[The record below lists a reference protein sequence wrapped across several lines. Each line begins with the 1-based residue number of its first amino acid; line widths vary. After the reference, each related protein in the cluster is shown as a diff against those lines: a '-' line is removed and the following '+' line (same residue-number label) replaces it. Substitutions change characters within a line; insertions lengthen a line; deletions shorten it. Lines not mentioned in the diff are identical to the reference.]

1 MARNLGVA
9 SPQERTETRLRTMA
23 HFQQESPTDFF
34 RELVEA
40 AMENQ
45 HVSARELTTF
55 YVVNLL
61 AAFVRLDRSPAADEQ
76 EALGLRFVRAMQ
88 AAGIA
93 QRDGLRKVGDTSLF
107 ISGFFSDSLNRRLV
121 DVDYYIQLGEY
132 AYGSLARHGD
142 QALGDVFDELAGK
155 FTAFV
160 DILGEVSERTA
171 LTSNA
176 DVLRLYEKWLRTK
189 SRRSGD
195 LLASRG
201 IVPNSSVGSR
211 FIQ

>member
-1 MARNLGVA
+1 MG
-9 SPQERTETRLRTMA
+9 QF
-23 HFQQESPTDFF
+23 HHESPTDYF

-40 AMENQ
+40 AMQNQ
-45 HVSARELTTF
+45 HVSAQELTTF

-61 AAFVRLDRSPAADEQ
+61 AASIRLDRSPAAAED
-76 EALGLRFVRAMQ
+76 EALGIRFVRALQ

-132 AYGSLARHGD
+132 AYGSLARQGD
-142 QALGDVFDELAGK
+142 EALGDVFDELAEK
-155 FTAFV
+155 FTIFV

-176 DVLRLYEKWLRTK
+176 DLLRLYEKWLRTK

-195 LLASRG
+195 LLAARG

>member
-1 MARNLGVA
+1 MG
-9 SPQERTETRLRTMA
+9 Q
-23 HFQQESPTDFF
+23 FQRESPTDYF

-40 AMENQ
+40 AMQNQ
-45 HVSARELTTF
+45 HVSAQELTTF

-61 AAFVRLDRSPAADEQ
+61 AAFVRFDRSPAAGED
-76 EALGLRFVRAMQ
+76 EALGVRYARAMQ
-88 AAGIA
+88 AAGVA

-132 AYGSLARHGD
+132 AYGSLARQGD

-155 FTAFV
+155 FTLFV

-189 SRRSGD
+189 SKRSGD
-195 LLASRG
+195 LLAARG
-201 IVPNSSVGSR
+201 IVPNSSIGGR
-211 FIQ
+211 FLQ